1 LALGADGF
9 TVAPPA
15 AAEIAMTMSWAPL
28 TLRPAAL
35 VEEQGGAVFGAGP
48 AQVYFREGV
57 LSEVVRKWL
66 AAPAR
71 SPRPVKS
78 RGELRALALAQAR
91 CAPARRRST
100 ASANG
105 GGIGAPGRRK
115 SIASEDGPEFAGNS
129 VFRRSSASL
138 SAPARTLRLSL
149 TSPTQGDKTP

>member
-1 LALGADGF
+1 MGEGRTTAQTAEPRLPGTR
-9 TVAPPA
+9 TV
-15 AAEIAMTMSWAPL
+15 SWGRMRL
-28 TLRPAAL
+28 WM
-35 VEEQGGAVFGAGP
+35 F
-48 AQVYFREGV
+48 YFREGA

-115 SIASEDGPEFAGNS
+115 SIASEDGP
-129 VFRRSSASL
+129 
-138 SAPARTLRLSL
+138 
-149 TSPTQGDKTP
+149 